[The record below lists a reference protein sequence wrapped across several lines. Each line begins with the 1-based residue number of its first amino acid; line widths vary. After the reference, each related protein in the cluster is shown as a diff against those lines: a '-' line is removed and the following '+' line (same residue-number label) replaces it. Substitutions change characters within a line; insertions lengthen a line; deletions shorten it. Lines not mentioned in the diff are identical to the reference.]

1 MVVEN
6 VQTASNGLPIDA
18 TRFVDAYLAALDRD
32 EIGAENHGFVPV
44 WILARD
50 LDVRC
55 ETLLAWIYRRG
66 IHELR
71 LQVTGARP
79 YRALVK
85 VCDGRGE
92 LLHAAGV
99 LAVGIGAV
107 VAAMGLLVLVAG

>member
-1 MVVEN
+1 MRY
-6 VQTASNGLPIDA
+6 LPKSPA
-18 TRFVDAYLAALDRD
+18 ERVALLA
-32 EIGAENHGFVPV
+32 EIGAASIDDLFAVIPEEYR
-44 WILARD
+44 LARD

-55 ETLLAWIYRRG
+55 ETLLAWIYLRG